1 MIDVIG
7 SCPSGMT
14 DQHLYTPYFNTNVLG
29 YVRTESIYPPLS
41 RYPYLVTSRHV
52 SNPLDR
58 RTPLT

>member
-7 SCPSGMT
+7 SCPSGVT

-41 RYPYLVTSRHV
+41 RYPYGNKSARI
-52 SNPLDR
+52 
-58 RTPLT
+58 